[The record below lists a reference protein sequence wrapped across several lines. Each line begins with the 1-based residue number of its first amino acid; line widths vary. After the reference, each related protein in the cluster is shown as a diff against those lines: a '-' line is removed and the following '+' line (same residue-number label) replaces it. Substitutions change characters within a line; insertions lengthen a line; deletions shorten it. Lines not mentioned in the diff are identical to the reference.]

1 MDEPTPPRIL
11 VIEDAEAIRVPVE
24 SALAGAGFTVR
35 SLPDGTGLEAEF
47 ARARPDLV
55 VLDVM
60 LPGRDGFELLRVIRR
75 ASAAGV
81 VMLTARD
88 GVEDRLRG
96 LGDGADDYVVKPFVL
111 AELVARVTA
120 VLRRTGRTRPAVEVG
135 GLVIDVEGGR
145 ARYGGTDVELTATE
159 WKLLLYFARHRDRV
173 VSKTQVLT
181 AVWGYGELAPNLVE
195 VNVSTLRRKLEAHG
209 PRVLHTVRGQ
219 GYVLRG
225 EA

>member
-1 MDEPTPPRIL
+1 MDEPGAPRIL
-11 VIEDAEAIRVPVE
+11 VIEDAEAIRVSIE
-24 SALAGAGFTVR
+24 SALTGAGFSVR
-35 SLPDGTGLEAEF
+35 TAPDGSGLETELG
-47 ARARPDLV
+47 RNRPDLV
-55 VLDVM
+55 VLDIM
-60 LPGRDGFELLRVIRR
+60 LPGRDGFALLKLIRR
-75 ASAAGV
+75 HSAAGV
-81 VMLTARD
+81 VVLTARD

-120 VLRRTGRTRPAVEVG
+120 VLRRTGRIRPVVEIGELAIDFEG
-135 GLVIDVEGGR
+135 GLL
-145 ARYGGTDVELTATE
+145 RYGAAEIELTSTE
-159 WKLLLYFARHRDRV
+159 WKVLSYFALHRDRV

-181 AVWGYGELAPNLVE
+181 AVWGYGDYAPNLVE

-225 EA
+225 GP

>member
-24 SALAGAGFTVR
+24 SALAGAGFSVR

-135 GLVIDVEGGR
+135 DLVIDVEGGR
-145 ARYGGTDVELTATE
+145 ARYGGTDVELTSTE
-159 WKLLLYFARHRDRV
+159 WKVLLYFARHRDRV

>member
-1 MDEPTPPRIL
+1 MNAPRIL
-11 VIEDAEAIRVPVE
+11 VVEDAEAIRVAVE
-24 SALAGAGFTVR
+24 TALATAGFSVR
-35 SLPDGTGLEAEF
+35 ALPDGAALEAELS
-47 ARARPDLV
+47 RARPDLV

-75 ASAAGV
+75 LSAAGV

-120 VLRRTGRTRPAVEVG
+120 VLRRMGRTQPAVEIG
-135 GLVIDVEGGR
+135 DLVVDVEGGR
-145 ARYGGTDVELTATE
+145 VRYGAAEVELTSTE
-159 WKLLLYFARHRDRV
+159 WKLLVYFAQHRDRV
-173 VSKTQVLT
+173 VGKTQILT
-181 AVWGYGELAPNLVE
+181 AVWGYGDYAANLVE

-225 EA
+225 EP

>member
-1 MDEPTPPRIL
+1 MNAPRIL
-11 VIEDAEAIRVPVE
+11 VVEDAEAIRVAVE
-24 SALAGAGFTVR
+24 TALSTAGFDVR
-35 SLPDGTGLEAEF
+35 ALSDGAGLEAELS
-47 ARARPDLV
+47 RARPDLV

-75 ASAAGV
+75 LSAAGV

-96 LGDGADDYVVKPFVL
+96 LGEGADDYVVKPFVL

-120 VLRRTGRTRPAVEVG
+120 VLRRTGRAPAAVEIG
-135 GLVIDVEGGR
+135 ELVVDVEGGR
-145 ARYGGTDVELTATE
+145 VRYGAAEVELTSTE
-159 WKLLLYFARHRDRV
+159 WKLLVYFARHRERV
-173 VSKTQVLT
+173 VGKTQILT
-181 AVWGYGELAPNLVE
+181 AVWGYGDYAANLVE

-225 EA
+225 EP